1 MKRRMVT
8 ALLLSILVITFAP
21 AISPAAEAEENASDL
36 SRAYKKEFAFLE
48 AERAN
53 LAKRLD
59 VVRQESKT
67 AIRQAESEIIGL
79 QNTLLGLSAQA
90 DGLNEQIIGLER
102 QGERSQEAT
111 ETVTSTLLQAAN
123 SLEKYGITVPQPEG
137 DDMPA
142 TLAAL
147 DAALGQAHTLLLN
160 LRRIRTVPGDF
171 YLHDGSLARGDILRV
186 GNVAA
191 YGISPR
197 GGGALAPAGGGR
209 LKVWEPASLAD
220 AKAIQSGENPG
231 TVSLFLYDNP
241 DKAIEKKAG
250 KTVGEVIE
258 SGGIIA
264 WVIVFLGLAALLM
277 ILLRTWFLFRSS
289 SRTDILVGHLAPLI
303 KEGWRDE
310 ALSLCRRT
318 SGATSRV
325 LAATIRNLH
334 EDRQQLEDR
343 ISEAILHETPY
354 LDRFGSIILVFAAV
368 APLLG
373 LLGTVTGMISTFDI
387 ITEFGTGDPKL
398 LSGGISEALVTT
410 ELGLIVAIPTLLFG
424 NLLTGWAN
432 RIKAGMEHAA
442 LLITNIYKS
451 RGEEKADI
459 AARLEAAAQSPVLPV
474 GPGPDAKPVEA

>member
-1 MKRRMVT
+1 MNLRMT
-8 ALLLSILVITFAP
+8 AALLLAFGIIVTIA
-21 AISPAAEAEENASDL
+21 AGPAADAAENGGDL

-53 LAKRLD
+53 LAKRLEA
-59 VVRQESKT
+59 VRREGKT
-67 AIRQAESEIIGL
+67 SVRQAESDIIAL
-79 QNTLLGLSAQA
+79 QNTLLGLSARA
-90 DGLNEQIIGLER
+90 DDLNEQIIGLER
-102 QGERSQEAT
+102 QGERSLEAT
-111 ETVTSTLLQAAN
+111 EIVASTLMQAAN
-123 SLEKYGITVPQPEG
+123 SLEKYGITVPQPEN

-147 DAALGQAHTLLLN
+147 DTAFGRAHTLLLD
-160 LRRIRTVPGDF
+160 LRRIRTEPGAF
-171 YLHDGSLARGDILRV
+171 YLQDGSLVKGDLLRI

-191 YGISPR
+191 YGISSQ
-197 GGGALAPAGGGR
+197 GGGALAPAGGGK
-209 LKVWEPASLAD
+209 LKVWEPAGLAD
-220 AKAIQSGENPG
+220 AKAIQSGRDPG
-231 TVSLFLYDNP
+231 TVGMFLYDNA

-258 SGGIIA
+258 SGGVIA

-277 ILLRTWFLFRSS
+277 IVLRTWFLFRSS

-303 KEGWRDE
+303 REGWRDE

-451 RGEEKADI
+451 RGEEKTDI
-459 AARLEAAAQSPVLPV
+459 AAETDTSAVSAEASVPAGA
-474 GPGPDAKPVEA
+474 GAEPVEA